1 MVDATCIEVSS
12 DPSGLTLWKALADPT
27 RLRVLALLAA
37 GPRCV
42 CALQGAIDVPAN
54 LLSHHLKVLR
64 AAGLIDGTRR
74 GRWID
79 YRVLPEGLDA
89 AERRLAELRAPAPA
103 PRATGAHP
111 GPSRAVSAEA

>member
-1 MVDATCIEVSS
+1 VVEATHVDGWNE
-12 DPSGLTLWKALADPT
+12 PEGLTLWRALADPT

-42 CALQGAIDVPAN
+42 CALQAAVDVPAN

-64 AAGLIDGTRR
+64 AAGLVEGTRR

-79 YRVLPEGLDA
+79 YRLRPTGLDA
-89 AERRLAELRAPAPA
+89 AARHLAHLRASPP
-103 PRATGAHP
+103 GAI
-111 GPSRAVSAEA
+111 AVRAEAVEA